1 MKRVILIN
9 FVLSAFLLF
18 NSCDTPMNKYSAKNE
33 EEKKIIALLNT
44 YCDARNSADLAK
56 LQSTFHDDGIYIS
69 GRGGQFTKDK
79 ILETNPQDWLDNKVD
94 LYDPEFKVNGNEAK
108 VTMTAKYGSFKT
120 TQIYTLVNENDNWLI
135 MKVE

>member
-1 MKRVILIN
+1 
-9 FVLSAFLLF
+9 
-18 NSCDTPMNKYSAKNE
+18 MNKYSAKNE

-56 LQSTFHDDGIYIS
+56 LHSTFHDDGIYIS

-79 ILETNPQDWLDNKVD
+79 ILETNPQDWLDNKVV
-94 LYDPEFKVNGNEAK
+94 LYNPDFKVNGNEAK

-120 TQIYTLVNENDNWLI
+120 TQIYTLVNESDNWLI